1 MAKYP
6 TGNVNFASMTEDVNT
21 TSVRALVTPKQHHCN
36 LCDQAFNTKSALRA
50 HVKMSARHKELFGCK
65 FCGKALRDQSAL
77 NSHLWSQH
85 DFKNP
90 KGSAGHVSVPTMRQN
105 SPIPVHP
112 KVKAVPKPTTS
123 TPTSKQPGLRLPLW
137 TATPCRHC
145 DVLVNKQDWH
155 NHKKSQAHLDSCERK
170 TMLTRSSQSR
180 PRHDSITS
188 QHPLHWIPLT
198 DRWITLSNESSNETS
213 SQTPVKIEQQPH
225 SRARGAAK
233 YKTNR
238 RNIAVAPPKANYCK
252 LCDVEYFGSLE
263 THKKTHTDRAEGD
276 GQQYCEDCLQAFKSE
291 KAFMDHNR
299 RMHDL
304 SATTKTAVKS
314 GHVNLRRGSFYGV

>member
-1 MAKYP
+1 
-6 TGNVNFASMTEDVNT
+6 MTKNVNT
-21 TSVRALVTPKQHHCN
+21 TSLWAPVTPKQHHCK
-36 LCDQAFNTKSALRA
+36 LCDQAFNTKPALRA
-50 HVKMSARHKELFGCK
+50 HVKMSARHMEFFGCK

-90 KGSAGHVSVPTMRQN
+90 KGSAGHVIVSTMRQH
-105 SPIPVHP
+105 SPVPVHSE
-112 KVKAVPKPTTS
+112 VKAVPKPTTS
-123 TPTSKQPGLRLPLW
+123 TPTLGQPGPRLPLW
-137 TATPCRHC
+137 TATPCHHC

-170 TMLTRSSQSR
+170 TILTRSSQSR
-180 PRHDSITS
+180 PRHDFITS
-188 QHPLHWIPLT
+188 QHPLHWIHLT
-198 DRWITLSNESSNETS
+198 DRWITFSNGSSKETS
-213 SQTPVKIEQQPH
+213 SQTPAKTEQQPH
-225 SRARGAAK
+225 SRACSTAK
-233 YKTNR
+233 YKKDR
-238 RNIAVAPPKANYCK
+238 RNIAVAPIKVSYCK
-252 LCDVEYFGSLE
+252 LCDVEYSGNLE
-263 THKKTHTDRAEGD
+263 THKKTHTDRPKGD

-314 GHVNLRRGSFYGV
+314 GHLNLRRGSFYGF